1 MLADILI
8 LSSFIGIE
16 DVFGEVAVIGNSSNL
31 ITVDIFAD
39 QFLPVLYGSLFSNV
53 NGTNWPPRDT
63 FPKSDIHIFRSLI
76 I

>member
-1 MLADILI
+1 
-8 LSSFIGIE
+8 
-16 DVFGEVAVIGNSSNL
+16 VAVIGNSSNL